1 MQVIPIV
8 GSVVGATTQSHW
20 AQTIKTASAYG
31 VVEVRSDSEDA
42 QAIGMRAISTII
54 EACAKPIRELSAV
67 ETLVRGIA
75 VPEIQSIIL
84 FVPVGVVTHIVIAG
98 EGAVYIKREG
108 QYAKLLDQSGAI
120 SGSVQTGDVV
130 ILLSKACR
138 SILSEEELFGIFDH
152 LSADILAEKL
162 TLSLQGKEATYGC
175 AALLFEVKEI
185 RENEG
190 SQATQPRLPSV
201 FSKTSQFLRSGR
213 TYQIASIKRHVRGI
227 RHIKQTPGVWITIL
241 LIGIFLISIT
251 MGIRRELISK
261 KDTKLQSVVQEAER
275 TYEEGQALLELNA
288 VKGRERLM
296 EAKALLAP
304 VADMV
309 TDKTKEERYVSD
321 LYGRITMAL
330 TAAMHIYT
338 QEPQVFYD
346 VGLLKL
352 GGIVSTIGLSGDTI
366 IIGDSSQKAVYALSI
381 SSKTGK
387 IIGGGVGFENI
398 SAVDA
403 QGNSVYVFTP
413 DGIHQIAME
422 SNNTKLVIIKKSSEW
437 GTITTMTM
445 FGGNVYLLDT
455 TKSRIWKYVATESGF
470 SELKEYLNP
479 DTLPDLS
486 RATGMAIDGSVWIG
500 TSDGKIQRFTQGKEN
515 TFVYKG
521 VEPPFGQNLTV
532 YTSDETKN
540 LYILDGQNKRVVVL
554 DKDGIYLAQY
564 AWTGDIT
571 PNQLVVAEKQ
581 GKILLLAAGKLYS
594 IDLK

>member
-1 MQVIPIV
+1 MQIIPIV
-8 GSVVGATTQSHW
+8 GSVVGATTSSHW
-20 AQTIKTASAYG
+20 AQTIKTTSVYG
-31 VVEVRSDSEDA
+31 VIEVHSGSEDA
-42 QAIGMRAISTII
+42 QTIGMRTISTIV
-54 EACAKPIRELSAV
+54 ESCSKPIRDLSVV
-67 ETLVRGIA
+67 ETLVHTVV
-75 VPEIQSIIL
+75 VPEIQSLIL
-84 FVPVGVVTHIVIAG
+84 FVPVGAVTYVVIGG

-108 QYAKLLDQSGAI
+108 QYAKLLDRSGAI
-120 SGSVQTGDVV
+120 SGSVQKGDIV

-138 SILSEEELFGIFDH
+138 SILSEQELFSIFDH
-152 LSADILAEKL
+152 LSADILSEKL
-162 TLSLQGKEATYGC
+162 TLCLQGKEAMYGC

-185 RENEG
+185 QENEVP
-190 SQATQPRLPSV
+190 QTQLPSL
-201 FSKTSQFLRSGR
+201 FSKISQFLRSGR
-213 TYQIASIKRHVRGI
+213 TYQIVSIKRHVRGI

-261 KDTKLQSVVQEAER
+261 RDTKLQAVVQEAER

-304 VADMV
+304 VADIV
-309 TDKTKEERYVSD
+309 TDKTKEERYAAD
-321 LYGRITMAL
+321 LYGRITATL

-352 GGIVSTIGLSGDTI
+352 GGLVTTIGLSADTL

-387 IIGGGVGFENI
+387 IIGGGAGFENI
-398 SAVDA
+398 SAVDV
-403 QGNSVYVFTP
+403 QGDMVYAFTP
-413 DGIHQIAME
+413 DGVHQIAME

-437 GTITTMTM
+437 GTVTTMTM

-455 TKSRIWKYVATESGF
+455 TKSRIWKYVATENGF

-486 RATGMAIDGSVWIG
+486 RATSMAIDGSVWIG
-500 TSDGKIQRFTQGKEN
+500 TTDGNIQRFTQGKEN

-521 VEPPFGQNLTV
+521 VDPPFGQNLTV

-540 LYILDGQNKRVVVL
+540 LYILDAQNKRVVVL

-564 AWTGDIT
+564 TWTGDIAPT
-571 PNQLVVAEKQ
+571 QLVVAEKQ

>member
-1 MQVIPIV
+1 MQIIPIV
-8 GSVVGATTQSHW
+8 GSVVGATTSSHW
-20 AQTIKTASAYG
+20 AQTIKTTSVYG
-31 VVEVRSDSEDA
+31 VIEVRSDSEDA
-42 QAIGMRAISTII
+42 QTIGMRAISTII
-54 EACAKPIRELSAV
+54 EACAKPIRDLSAV
-67 ETLVRGIA
+67 EALVHTVV
-75 VPEIQSIIL
+75 VPEIQSLIL
-84 FVPVGVVTHIVIAG
+84 FVPVGVVTHVVIAG

-120 SGSVQTGDVV
+120 SGSVQKGDIV

-138 SILSEEELFGIFDH
+138 SILSEQELFGIFDH
-152 LSADILAEKL
+152 LSADILSEKL
-162 TLSLQGKEATYGC
+162 TLCLQGKEAMYGC

-185 RENEG
+185 QEDEV
-190 SQATQPRLPSV
+190 QLTQLPV
-201 FSKTSQFLRSGR
+201 LF
-213 TYQIASIKRHVRGI
+213 ASFKKHVRGI
-227 RHIKQTPGVWITIL
+227 RHLKQTPGVWITIL
-241 LIGIFLISIT
+241 LMGIFLISIT
-251 MGIRRELISK
+251 MGIRRELIAK
-261 KDTKLQSVVQEAER
+261 QDTKLQAVVQEAER

-321 LYGRITMAL
+321 LYGRITATL
-330 TAAMHIYT
+330 TAAMHIYI

-352 GGIVSTIGLSGDTI
+352 GGIVSTIGLSADTL

-398 SAVDA
+398 SAVDS

-437 GTITTMTM
+437 GTITTMIM

-455 TKSRIWKYVATESGF
+455 TKSRIWKYVATENGF

-486 RATGMAIDGSVWIG
+486 RATSMAIDGSVWIG
-500 TSDGKIQRFTQGKEN
+500 TTDGKIQRFTQGKEN